1 MLILPKGLPV
11 KATLQ
16 SEGFHIEEEKALAAK
31 NCLRILLLNLMPE
44 KKQTELDISRMLAGY
59 EKDVELIL
67 MKISGQ
73 QYKTT
78 PQEYMQ
84 TFYLDF
90 EQLADGVY
98 DGLIVTGAPVEQ
110 IPFEEV
116 RYWEMLCRIMDWAD
130 SHVKSTLY
138 ICWGA
143 QAALY
148 HFYGIQKHPLLHK
161 KFGIFP
167 HAVNVG
173 VDSPFYT
180 LKNNII
186 GKQYGFFMPVSRHT
200 EILAEEIL
208 PHSSLHI
215 IAESKESGVGI
226 VVEDKGHRI
235 YITGHLEYATERL
248 DVEYHRDLKKG
259 LPIQEPIN
267 YYSSGAEDEKRTNIL
282 NTWHST
288 AETFYHAW
296 LKQINLLQA

>member
-16 SEGFHIEEEKALAAK
+16 SEGFHIEEDKALAGK

-44 KKQTELDISRMLAGY
+44 KQQTELDISRMLAGY
-59 EKDVELIL
+59 GKDVELIL
-67 MKISGQ
+67 MKIPGQ

-84 TFYLDF
+84 TFYVDF

-116 RYWEMLCRIMDWAD
+116 RYWEKLCRIMDWAD
-130 SHVKSTLY
+130 SHVKTSLY

-148 HFYGIQKHPLLHK
+148 HFYSIQKYPLPHK

-167 HAVNVG
+167 HRVNVG
-173 VDSPFYT
+173 EDSLFYT
-180 LKNNII
+180 LNNII
-186 GKQYGFFMPVSRHT
+186 GEQRGFFMPVSRHT

-208 PHSSLHI
+208 LHSSLHI
-215 IAESKESGVGI
+215 IAESEDSGVGI
-226 VVEDKGHRI
+226 VAEDKGHRI

-248 DVEYHRDLKKG
+248 DVEYRRDLKKG
-259 LPIQEPIN
+259 LPIQEPFN
-267 YYSSGAEDEKRTNIL
+267 YYSSEAGYEERPNIL
-282 NTWHST
+282 NTWRS
-288 AETFYHAW
+288 AAITFYHAW
-296 LKQINLLQA
+296 LKQIDLL